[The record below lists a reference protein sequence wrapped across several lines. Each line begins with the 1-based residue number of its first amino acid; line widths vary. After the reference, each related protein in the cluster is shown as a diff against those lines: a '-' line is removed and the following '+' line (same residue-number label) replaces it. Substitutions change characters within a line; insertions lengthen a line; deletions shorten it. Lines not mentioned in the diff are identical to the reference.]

1 MSNIN
6 IETNVPEIEWSEN
19 GITLPEEDKILDGVI
34 QDFQNA
40 FENKLKFYNKEGEFL
55 LSTPQGQ
62 LVTSI
67 SAIISDRNRLLAYYV
82 NQVDPSYAMGR
93 MQDGIGRIYF
103 IERKPATYTEVV
115 GLCRGGGANVVI
127 PQGTPVKD
135 KAGNVYAAKQDYTI
149 GDVGTVEA
157 TFVCNKPG
165 AIECPANSIDM
176 YQRIA
181 GWDSVENPKAGVVGR
196 NVESQAQFEQR
207 RRQSVAGNSV
217 NSVDSIMADLL
228 KLTDANGSPICQDAY
243 VTENSLGEA
252 IINGN
257 VTLKPHSI
265 FVCVAAL
272 DSFDNQQ
279 AIAKSI
285 WRKKPPG
292 CAMNGDVTVEI
303 SDDTKDDDGQP
314 LYSTPPTYQMTYQY
328 AVDVSIYFN
337 IVMTRSQDQPK
348 NAEAL
353 IKDAVYNA
361 FIGEDGSIRPRI
373 GSKILSSDFLRSVLA
388 LGNWARVTSIQIAR
402 GGNFDNKVS
411 MGINEMPSLT
421 KDHIKVTFNG

>member
-1 MSNIN
+1 MSS
-6 IETNVPEIEWSEN
+6 IELKTNVPTIVWN
-19 GITLPEEDKILDGVI
+19 DDGIVLPEEDEIVNGFI
-34 QDFQNA
+34 QDILNIFPTALVQDSNG
-40 FENKLKFYNKEGEFL
+40 KFL
-55 LSTPQGQ
+55 LSTPLGQ
-62 LVTSI
+62 LITSW
-67 SAIISDRNRLLAYYV
+67 SAIISDRNRLLAYYL
-82 NQVDPSYAMGR
+82 NQVDPNYALGR

-103 IERKPATYTEVV
+103 IERRPETYTEVIGV
-115 GLCRGGGANVVI
+115 CSGATGVVI
-127 PQGTPVKD
+127 PKGTSVIDGSRNKYLAD
-135 KAGNVYAAKQDYTI
+135 KNYTI
-149 GDVGTVEA
+149 GDNGTIDA
-157 TFVCNKPG
+157 TFVCQTAG
-165 AIECPANSIDM
+165 AIECPANSLVMNQTIV
-176 YQRIA
+176 
-181 GWDSVENPKAGVVGR
+181 GWDSVNNPNIGIVGR
-196 NVESQAQFEQR
+196 NIESQAQFEQR

-252 IINGN
+252 TTNGN

-373 GSKILSSDFLRSVLA
+373 GSEILSSDFLRSVLA

-411 MGINEMPSLT
+411 MGINEMPNLT